1 MSSLSSLG
9 SARVLAAL
17 GVATVLAWSLLRG
30 ALSGPEEA
38 TLAYG
43 SAVAAAV
50 TCLGVLVRAAPSG
63 LWSGGPM
70 FFVVLAL
77 FHVPL
82 MAFPLAGVEIPGDE
96 VGYVSSWFVPD
107 AHVVRSAWLVAQA
120 LLGFTLGYVLLG
132 RRAPTLANEGATR
145 SSAHQDAAAGMSLV
159 GTVIVVATV
168 TYVLGL
174 LAIVEPGLFLG
185 RGGKRVYDATVAA
198 HPSLTVGVTGIL
210 TGISLV
216 VAGRR
221 STIRTIGLA
230 FFALF
235 AASTLVMG
243 SRSSALYA
251 AVGVVVVL
259 ARLRPMPRQL
269 VAVVV
274 VLSGLVVISG
284 VERIRDAGLAQAGVG
299 QILGS
304 PLAATAEMGATLRP
318 VVETVSWVDQ
328 GEEHRH
334 GMSYAIGS
342 IRFIE
347 LVAGI
352 DREHSAV
359 DPRLIG
365 TLLRDRVQGYEIGY
379 SAVAEAFLNFGQIG
393 AALFFVAVGALLGRW
408 DRRGLGRPV
417 GAALYGV
424 VFSAL
429 LATVRASSVTTFSTI
444 LLGFAAI
451 AVSFSVGRLLRRFAG
466 SRSGRPPAV
475 IEA

>member
-1 MSSLSSLG
+1 MSSIPSLG

-17 GVATVLAWSLLRG
+17 GLTTVLAWSVLRG
-30 ALSGPEEA
+30 APSGAEEA

-43 SAVAAAV
+43 FVVAAAV
-50 TCLGVLVRAAPSG
+50 TCLGVLIRAAPFG

-132 RRAPTLANEGATR
+132 RRAPTLAIESATR

-174 LAIVEPGLFLG
+174 LA
-185 RGGKRVYDATVAA
+185 TVAA
-198 HPSLTVGVTGIL
+198 NPSLTVGVTGIL

-221 STIRTIGLA
+221 STVRTIGLA

-243 SRSSALYA
+243 SRTSALYA
-251 AVGVVVVL
+251 AVGAVVVL

-304 PLAATAEMGATLRP
+304 PLEATAEMGATLRP

-408 DRRGLGRPV
+408 DRRGLGRSV
-417 GAALYGV
+417 DAALYGV

-475 IEA
+475 IRT